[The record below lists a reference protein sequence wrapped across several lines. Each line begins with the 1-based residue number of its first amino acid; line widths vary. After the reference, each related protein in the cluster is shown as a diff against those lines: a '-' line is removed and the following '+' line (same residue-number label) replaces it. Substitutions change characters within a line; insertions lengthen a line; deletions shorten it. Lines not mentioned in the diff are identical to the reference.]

1 MFFLS
6 KEIGQRL
13 RQAREAMGMTLAD
26 VSRRTNIEIKYIIA
40 LEKGEWDRLPNIIY
54 ARAYVKTYAKLV
66 GENISMA
73 QIPRRGTVSNTESST
88 LYTRRSRMNQYV
100 QGHPYYTNAVKNTRR
115 MRQIQAEVIDKTEPL
130 EKQKDPV
137 PSVQGNTKEVEA
149 VAEEKNE
156 VEITFDSLPSRREKE
171 KARKKTTTNSRFEI
185 WYNRVL
191 IAGAVLLIIGFG
203 IFLYLKLTSTPGLPV
218 ASTKLFQLFLS

>member
-40 LEKGEWDRLPNIIY
+40 IEKGEWDRLPNIIY

-66 GENISMA
+66 GENISMS
-73 QIPRRGTVSNTESST
+73 QIPRRGAVTNIESST
-88 LYTRRSRMNQYV
+88 LYTRRSQMNQYV
-100 QGHPYYTNAVKNTRR
+100 QGHPYHTNAMKNTRR
-115 MRQIQAEVIDKTEPL
+115 MRQIQAEVIDKTEPE
-130 EKQKDPV
+130 EKKKDPV
-137 PSVQGNTKEVEA
+137 PSAQANTKDIEVIE
-149 VAEEKNE
+149 EEKNE
-156 VEITFDSLPSRREKE
+156 VETTYESLPSRREKE
-171 KARKKTTTNSRFEI
+171 KARKRATTNSFEI

-191 IAGAVLLIIGFG
+191 IAGAVLLLIGFG
-203 IFLYLKLTSTPGLPV
+203 VFLYLKLTSTPGLPV